1 MFIDFCIL
9 LIGLSLLLYSADK
22 MIESADAIAKK
33 FNLSPVL
40 IGLTI
45 VAFGTSAPE
54 LVITLFAATK
64 IVPATDAIT
73 GNIIGSNIANILLIL
88 GTSAF
93 FFKISLDKL
102 GTKDIIF
109 LLLISLYF
117 ALLFYISQAV
127 TLIHTIG
134 YLVLTL
140 FFINFLRNYKSSDQN
155 EEQKIFGRYTYLILL
170 SAFIG
175 IFIGGKIFLD
185 SSLNIFQTLGVNE
198 VLIGIFVL
206 AIGTS
211 LPELIT
217 VIISYLKKKGS
228 IGIGNVIGSNIM
240 NILFVFLP
248 GAIIVQLRGLEY
260 SLKNIDVF
268 HIYILILVT
277 LMIALMA
284 ILRIQMRKIHSAFFL
299 ISYCLYLGY
308 SFIL

>member
-1 MFIDFCIL
+1 M
-9 LIGLSLLLYSADK
+9 
-22 MIESADAIAKK
+22 
-33 FNLSPVL
+33 
-40 IGLTI
+40 
-45 VAFGTSAPE
+45 
-54 LVITLFAATK
+54 
-64 IVPATDAIT
+64 
-73 GNIIGSNIANILLIL
+73 
-88 GTSAF
+88 
-93 FFKISLDKL
+93 
-102 GTKDIIF
+102 
-109 LLLISLYF
+109 YF
-117 ALLFYISQAV
+117 ALLFYISQTV

-248 GAIIVQLRGLEY
+248 GVIIVQLRGLEY

-299 ISYCLYLGY
+299 ISYFLYLGY